1 MFDPSLSIRYAALC
15 ACGRMNRDYGS
26 CEFAGFLR
34 RAPEA
39 KLDDPDR
46 VDDNR
51 IIAELASE
59 SLDPHCYLT

>member
-1 MFDPSLSIRYAALC
+1 
-15 ACGRMNRDYGS
+15 MNRDYGS